1 MYYLTS
7 CTISVLSRAQGIFL
21 NEIAGNFQSEP
32 EMIYCR
38 TLIFL
43 LQYKILYHM
52 SFISKLH
59 IYTVVINILATYII
73 NMHQK
78 CFEYFYIC
86 IPCHVVPRMIC
97 HDLHASLCK
106 QTILNRDSSLFS
118 NCAISC
124 LSFFTEDRLWNPIY
138 NWSNPSCSSWPCP
151 QHICSQ
157 GPPGSTNRNTA
168 FRKIKC
174 VVFPYK
180 F

>member
-86 IPCHVVPRMIC
+86 IPCHVVPRVIC

-118 NCAISC
+118 NCAISG
-124 LSFFTEDRLWNPIY
+124 LSFL
-138 NWSNPSCSSWPCP
+138 
-151 QHICSQ
+151 
-157 GPPGSTNRNTA
+157 
-168 FRKIKC
+168 RKIDC
-174 VVFPYK
+174 GILYTIGRIRRAVVDHVLSIFVHKALPDQQTATLHLEK
-180 F
+180 LSV